1 MKMVRNALINR
12 KILQPNDLINLLN
25 VSDILQSPVVFS
37 DNFEPVLTKLSEWES
52 CVYHNLSVS
61 EQDCANYLKLSKDIL
76 KLLSLRF
83 KPKKASSQKKALK
96 SNIFYDE
103 KFYHEFIGENPHKN
117 MSYAIAGIK
126 KKIADSRM
134 KMKNYKLTSMNKS

>member
-25 VSDILQSPVVFS
+25 VSDILQSPAIFS
-37 DNFEPVLTKLSEWES
+37 NNFEPVLTKLSEWES

-61 EQDCANYLKLSKDIL
+61 EQDCTDYLKLSKNIL

-83 KPKKASSQKKALK
+83 KPKKLGSQKKALK
-96 SNIFYDE
+96 NNIFYDE
-103 KFYHEFIGENPHKN
+103 DFYHEFIGENPHRN
-117 MSYAIAGIK
+117 ISHAITVIK
-126 KKIADSRM
+126 KKMVEGRM
-134 KMKNYKLTSMNKS
+134 KLRNYRQ